1 MKNSNEKLV
10 HDFYQALEGYDF
22 LTLKSL
28 CSSDFVFYSQIDNP
42 IHGVD
47 GFIASETA
55 TLDGFRGFSM
65 KPEVLISEADK
76 VVAYVVFEG
85 RDRLPSAGE
94 AGDRQTAHR
103 RQNPSPIHDWD
114 TAPAAVA
121 DVSAQIY
128 CGGGVSAAA
137 IIPARG
143 KAGKHACDYRASLPV
158 SA

>member
-1 MKNSNEKLV
+1 MKTQNEKLV

-76 VVAYVVFEG
+76 VVAYVVLKVSTIMKCTDINQPGKSTYFS
-85 RDRLPSAGE
+85 D
-94 AGDRQTAHR
+94 D
-103 RQNPSPIHDWD
+103 
-114 TAPAAVA
+114 AA
-121 DVSAQIY
+121 
-128 CGGGVSAAA
+128 
-137 IIPARG
+137 
-143 KAGKHACDYRASLPV
+143 DY
-158 SA
+158 

>member
-1 MKNSNEKLV
+1 
-10 HDFYQALEGYDF
+10 DF

-85 RDRLPSAGE
+85 IHNNEMHGYKPTGKKVRISLMMLLTIEGGKIKEKRAHFDYN
-94 AGDRQTAHR
+94 DIVRQI
-103 RQNPSPIHDWD
+103 S
-114 TAPAAVA
+114 
-121 DVSAQIY
+121 
-128 CGGGVSAAA
+128 
-137 IIPARG
+137 
-143 KAGKHACDYRASLPV
+143 
-158 SA
+158 

>member
-76 VVAYVVFEG
+76 VAAYVVFEG
-85 RDRLPSAGE
+85 
-94 AGDRQTAHR
+94 
-103 RQNPSPIHDWD
+103 IHNTKCTDIN
-114 TAPAAVA
+114 
-121 DVSAQIY
+121 QL
-128 CGGGVSAAA
+128 
-137 IIPARG
+137 G
-143 KAGKHACDYRASLPV
+143 KKYVFL
-158 SA
+158 

>member
-85 RDRLPSAGE
+85 
-94 AGDRQTAHR
+94 
-103 RQNPSPIHDWD
+103 IHNNEMHGYKP
-114 TAPAAVA
+114 T
-121 DVSAQIY
+121 
-128 CGGGVSAAA
+128 
-137 IIPARG
+137 G
-143 KAGKHACDYRASLPV
+143 KKGHCCK
-158 SA
+158 